1 MHTAAATTGGAVINA
16 RPSWRVHIGT
26 AGVTCFRF
34 AAGPLRDADPWPL
47 SRAVADVASLGATRA
62 DRPHAV
68 GSGRGVPI
76 IHRQEMRWH
85 GCDLHLEAQHI
96 AGLAEVCA
104 ELPAWDELTECI
116 ENEDEVWDLIDTVAA
131 ACDARWGALGD
142 GEALGDA
149 PDLRRH
155 AGVLVAERDSRAF
168 GITHAYTALPKSGLF
183 VLLR

>member
-1 MHTAAATTGGAVINA
+1 MTNAA
-16 RPSWRVHIGT
+16 PSWRVHVGT
-26 AGVTCFRF
+26 AGVTCIRF
-34 AAGPLRDADPWPL
+34 AAGTLRDTDPWPL
-47 SRAVADVASLGATRA
+47 SRVVADVASLGATRG

-76 IHRQEMRWH
+76 IHRQDMQWQR
-85 GCDLHLEAQHI
+85 CDLHLEAQRLG
-96 AGLAEVCA
+96 GLAEVSM
-104 ELPAWDELTECI
+104 EMPAWDELTECI
-116 ENEDEVWDLIDTVAA
+116 EDEDAVWELVDTVAA

-155 AGVLVAERDSRAF
+155 AGVLVQERDIHAF
-168 GITHAYTALPKSGLF
+168 GITHTYAVLPKSGLH